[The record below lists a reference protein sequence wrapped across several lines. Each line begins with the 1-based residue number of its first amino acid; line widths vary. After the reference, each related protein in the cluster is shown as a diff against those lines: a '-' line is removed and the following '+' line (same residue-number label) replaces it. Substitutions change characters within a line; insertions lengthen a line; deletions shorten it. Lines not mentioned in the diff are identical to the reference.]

1 MFCYVL
7 LNVLGAK
14 RGFIFNEVI
23 AAGKKNRIPLDRK
36 DTSVHGFSS
45 LIAIAAIHILAC
57 LWWEK
62 VWKQTLKYQIS
73 NFNFLQLRG

>member
-7 LNVLGAK
+7 LSVLVAK

-23 AAGKKNRIPLDRK
+23 AAGKKKIRTPLDK
-36 DTSVHGFSS
+36 LNVSVHGFSS
-45 LIAIAAIHILAC
+45 LTAIAAIQIPAC

-62 VWKQTLKYQIS
+62 VW
-73 NFNFLQLRG
+73 

>member
-14 RGFIFNEVI
+14 RGFIFNVVI
-23 AAGKKNRIPLDRK
+23 AAGKKKNKRTPLDK
-36 DTSVHGFSS
+36 LDTSVHGFSS
-45 LIAIAAIHILAC
+45 LTAIAAIRIPAC

-62 VWKQTLKYQIS
+62 VW
-73 NFNFLQLRG
+73 